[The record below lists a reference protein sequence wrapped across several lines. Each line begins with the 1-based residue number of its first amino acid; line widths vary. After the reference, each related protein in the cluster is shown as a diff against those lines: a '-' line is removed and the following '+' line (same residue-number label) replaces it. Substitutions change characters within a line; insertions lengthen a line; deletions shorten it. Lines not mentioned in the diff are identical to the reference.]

1 MKLPIVILCVHAA
14 VVAAVAIG
22 NASSFQ
28 TSDFNFQIEQS
39 NNYLVSLAPRVAGLI
54 PSTFDFS
61 PVNATPYRQAPGH
74 YHTGDIRLR
83 FKNSNQITWT
93 IVDSALSRDAVQEIS
108 IGQNTSSILSAAD
121 ITSTLNSSVV
131 KVVRSWEQ
139 QRGDLVMMF
148 NLTNTNSSAL
158 EIGGLGFPIEFN
170 NVLQYRDAEGQ
181 YQNCSF
187 IDPNMGLN
195 AGYFRVTR
203 LSGAGPAVV
212 GTPMNGSGMEAWNFL
227 SEPVDNVIRYQAQ
240 TFEGIHEWVV
250 FGKAYVETDWA
261 GVEPW
266 NAPTSTFLQ
275 PGQTK
280 SYGIKFS
287 LVDEIRSIE
296 SALRSHSLPIANS
309 IPGFIIPTDLIG
321 KLFLNYSSSVSSISV
336 FPQGAVTLTAN
347 DVGADGWKGYDLT
360 PNATAWARVRVTI
373 TYEDQKNQS
382 LHYYITQSLP
392 TALRAVGNFHTS
404 TCWFT
409 QPDIFNR
416 SPSALTYDHE
426 INDFVTQ
433 DPREWIPGLEDEG
446 GVGPTLAA
454 AAKTYVYPNAMEVAR
469 LEDYIN
475 QTLWGG
481 LQLNSGNN
489 SYAIRATLFFYD
501 PSAINFTYD
510 TTIDWGLPNAAITNR
525 LDRTFNYPHI
535 ALVYWVLYRTARL
548 YPNSTQNSW
557 EFYLEQTAKTIQYMI
572 PLPNQTALTS
582 SADQGLIEESSLSDF
597 LDDLKRENKTELAED
612 FTLRMLRR
620 AELWSNESYP
630 FGSEQSWD
638 CTAQE
643 GVYHWC
649 K

>member
-1 MKLPIVILCVHAA
+1 
-14 VVAAVAIG
+14 
-22 NASSFQ
+22 
-28 TSDFNFQIEQS
+28 
-39 NNYLVSLAPRVAGLI
+39 
-54 PSTFDFS
+54 
-61 PVNATPYRQAPGH
+61 
-74 YHTGDIRLR
+74 
-83 FKNSNQITWT
+83 
-93 IVDSALSRDAVQEIS
+93 
-108 IGQNTSSILSAAD
+108 
-121 ITSTLNSSVV
+121 
-131 KVVRSWEQ
+131 
-139 QRGDLVMMF
+139 
-148 NLTNTNSSAL
+148 
-158 EIGGLGFPIEFN
+158 
-170 NVLQYRDAEGQ
+170 
-181 YQNCSF
+181 
-187 IDPNMGLN
+187 
-195 AGYFRVTR
+195 
-203 LSGAGPAVV
+203 
-212 GTPMNGSGMEAWNFL
+212 
-227 SEPVDNVIRYQAQ
+227 
-240 TFEGIHEWVV
+240 
-250 FGKAYVETDWA
+250 
-261 GVEPW
+261 
-266 NAPTSTFLQ
+266 
-275 PGQTK
+275 
-280 SYGIKFS
+280 
-287 LVDEIRSIE
+287 
-296 SALRSHSLPIANS
+296 
-309 IPGFIIPTDLIG
+309 
-321 KLFLNYSSSVSSISV
+321 
-336 FPQGAVTLTAN
+336 
-347 DVGADGWKGYDLT
+347 
-360 PNATAWARVRVTI
+360 
-373 TYEDQKNQS
+373 
-382 LHYYITQSLP
+382 
-392 TALRAVGNFHTS
+392 LRAVGNFHTS
-404 TCWFT
+404 TCWFI

-433 DPREWIPGLEDEG
+433 DPREWIPGLEDEA